1 MKHGKSK
8 FFMLLVLDILV
19 LQCAV
24 CTYMYLIVLR
34 RLKNLYQ
41 LKISK
46 DSERKIIS
54 IIAKQ
59 TNRKGKLSDKKSV
72 I

>member
-24 CTYMYLIVLR
+24 CTYIYVF
-34 RLKNLYQ
+34 NG
-41 LKISK
+41 SK
-46 DSERKIIS
+46 KDNKS
-54 IIAKQ
+54 IPTK
-59 TNRKGKLSDKKSV
+59 DK
-72 I
+72 

>member
-34 RLKNLYQ
+34 RLKNIYQ
-41 LKISK
+41 LKINK